1 MVGKEMETIKT
12 HWDKLKYEQGFLGTQ
27 NEIRQGL
34 ENEQGKA
41 SLGRPIE
48 DSRETVH
55 IIFNISLFIVFD

>member
-12 HWDKLKYEQGFLGTQ
+12 HWDKLKYEQGSLGTQ

-34 ENEQGKA
+34 ENEQGKT

-48 DSRETVH
+48 DSRDAVH